1 MNKWDAAQFFPW
13 WGQAIPQAL
22 GIVMDK
28 HLTQKC
34 LQIMLSQHVVFVS
47 KLS

>member
-13 WGQAIPQAL
+13 WGQAIRQAL

-28 HLTQKC
+28 HLTQKFFTNYVNTTC
-34 LQIMLSQHVVFVS
+34 CVCQ
-47 KLS
+47 